1 MDLNQIISSHQ
12 ITSPWNVML
21 CKTHHQ
27 MLNKISLSE
36 IVKVNNAKQ
45 LMLMISVQVGSS
57 LSQIFGLNKHQ
68 INLDK
73 HQLVKLGNTISN
85 FEF

>member
-1 MDLNQIISSHQ
+1 
-12 ITSPWNVML
+12 
-21 CKTHHQ
+21 

>member
-1 MDLNQIISSHQ
+1 
-12 ITSPWNVML
+12 ML

>member
-1 MDLNQIISSHQ
+1 
-12 ITSPWNVML
+12 ML

-45 LMLMISVQVGSS
+45 LMLMISVEVG
-57 LSQIFGLNKHQ
+57 
-68 INLDK
+68 
-73 HQLVKLGNTISN
+73 
-85 FEF
+85 